1 MTIQI
6 GIVLFLLVASVVVFA
21 FEWMAVDLVGLSV
34 IGVLIVTRTLTPEQ
48 AFSGFS
54 NSAIVMIAGLLV
66 ISGGLYHAGVPDAIG
81 RKIYEYSGAS
91 QRGLMLFVM
100 SAEIAVSAFMNN
112 VAATA
117 MFLPG
122 VTALAKKAR
131 VNVSKLL
138 IPLAYASM
146 LGGTCTLIGTSTNIA
161 VNGLLQ
167 AYKIQP
173 FGFFE
178 YTPIGIAISL
188 AGTLFMLLSQK
199 YILPNHHEDEALSRE
214 YVCEAVVLPSSPL
227 IGKSLAQ
234 SGIEK
239 LDLLPVGIIRG
250 DQEINPLS
258 DTSIRT
264 KDILLVQ
271 GQVEDILKIKQ
282 LHGLEIREDVRDQKV
297 KNVANIVEVEI
308 APHSFFID
316 KTLKQTNFR
325 LRYGLSVIAVYRKH
339 EKVLEKIG
347 LLPLRLGDVLL
358 IQGPQ
363 ARLDQMKVDE
373 NFIFL
378 NEVGYKP
385 RDTRKAIGSLA
396 IFGLVVLLGGLE
408 VFPIAPLAFLGALAM
423 ILTAILPLKDAY
435 ASMEWSLLTLI
446 AGMTSLGLAME
457 HTGTADYL
465 ARQIISLHHSPS
477 PGFLLAVFF
486 VLTVLLTQPLS
497 NAAAALVV
505 LPIAVHVAIAQGVN
519 PRSYAMAVSIAA
531 SCSFMTPLEPACALV
546 YNAGK
551 YRVRDFLRAGT
562 GLTLVVFLI
571 AMFLIPP
578 LWPLK

>member
-1 MTIQI
+1 MKAQI
-6 GIVLFLLVASVVVFA
+6 AIVLFLLVASVIVFA
-21 FEWMAVDLVGLSV
+21 FEWLEVDIVGHLI
-34 IGVLIVTRTLTPEQ
+34 IGILIGTGILPPDQ

-54 NSAIVMIAGLLV
+54 NQAVVMIGGLFV
-66 ISGGLYHAGVPDAIG
+66 ISGGLYHAGIPDMIG
-81 RKIYEYSGAS
+81 RKIYQYSGRS
-91 QRGLMLFVM
+91 QGRLLVFVM

-167 AYKIQP
+167 AYKIKP

-178 YTPIGIAISL
+178 YTPIGLAISL
-188 AGTLFMLLSQK
+188 AGILFVVFTAK
-199 YILPNHHEDEALSRE
+199 YILPDHPEEELVPRDYIA
-214 YVCEAVVLPSSPL
+214 EAVVLPSSSL
-227 IGKSLAQ
+227 IGKPLSQ
-234 SGIEK
+234 SGLEK
-239 LDLLPVGIIRG
+239 LDLLLVGILREGEQILTPSAQHSLQVR
-250 DQEINPLS
+250 
-258 DTSIRT
+258 
-264 KDILLVQ
+264 DILLVQ
-271 GQVEDILKIKQ
+271 GKAEDILKIKQ
-282 LHGLEIREDVRDQKV
+282 VEGLEMREDVREQPSRKIT
-297 KNVANIVEVEI
+297 NVIEVEI
-308 APHSFFID
+308 APRSFFIG

-325 LRYGLSVIAVYRKH
+325 QRYGLSVIALYRKH
-339 EKVLEKIG
+339 EEVQEKIG
-347 LLPLRLGDVLL
+347 LLPLRFGDVLL

-363 ARLDQMKVDE
+363 TRIDQMRLDE

-378 NEVGYKP
+378 NDIDYKIYHHG
-385 RDTRKAIGSLA
+385 KAVTALS
-396 IFGLVVLLGGLE
+396 IFAVVVLLGGIGLL
-408 VFPIAPLAFLGALAM
+408 PIAALAFLGALAM
-423 ILTAILPLKDAY
+423 VLSRTLPLKEAY
-435 ASMEWSLLTLI
+435 GSMEWSLLMLI

-457 HTGTADYL
+457 RTGTADFL
-465 ARQIISLHHSPS
+465 AREIIALNQTPS
-477 PGFLLAVFF
+477 PLFLLAVFF

-546 YNAGK
+546 YNPGK
-551 YRVRDFLRAGT
+551 YRVLDFMRAGI
-562 GLTLVVFLI
+562 GLTVVVFVI
-571 AMFLIPP
+571 AMILIPI
-578 LWPLK
+578 LWPL